1 MTLCKINIS
10 DRQYKNWEL
19 VEGGTLKKIDLKLK
33 KHPQDYKLMN
43 QDIFTYEGDVLCLK
57 HSSTRSMKCIP
68 GVLVL
73 EGNKM
78 YGKVKKNRYYYRVV
92 PDDRRLPEFL
102 MAYSPKIGF
111 EKKQKN
117 KYIVFK
123 FKEWTGKHPICSN
136 VQTIGD
142 IGVLENFYEYQLYC
156 KSLYASIQ
164 DFTKK
169 TIRELK
175 LKSEESYI
183 EDIKTRYNVEDRSN
197 WSVITIDP
205 TLSKDFDD
213 GLSIMDKGDSVL
225 LSIYISNVSFWM
237 DAMGLWGS
245 FTNRIATIYLPDR
258 KRPMLPTVLSDAL
271 CSLQENRFRFAI
283 TLDILVDK
291 KTNEIKETSIVN
303 SCIKVK
309 KNLRY
314 DTEEQEND
322 EDYKKIFEVVKKMN
336 KKYKY
341 VDQIDNSH
349 DIVAYTMILMN
360 YIVAKKFME
369 KETGIFRTAKLKD
382 FETPENVPEEV
393 KKFLKMWNSFG
404 GKYVKYDQVSR
415 HEMLKL
421 DAYVHITSPIR
432 RLVDLLNI
440 IELQDVLDLCSLT
453 MGASKFYKRWTN
465 KEKFEYINITM
476 RSIRKVQNDCALLN
490 ICVTDKSVIDKEHD
504 GFIFD
509 KIKRNDDLY
518 QYMVYFP
525 EMKMV
530 NRFTSRYDKVNLSKQ
545 KFKLFIF
552 IDEIRLREKIRIEVI
567 D

>member
-1 MTLCKINIS
+1 MVVAKQSHNNITN
-10 DRQYKNWEL
+10 D
-19 VEGGTLKKIDLKLK
+19 
-33 KHPQDYKLMN
+33 
-43 QDIFTYEGDVLCLK
+43 
-57 HSSTRSMKCIP
+57 
-68 GVLVL
+68 
-73 EGNKM
+73 
-78 YGKVKKNRYYYRVV
+78 
-92 PDDRRLPEFL
+92 
-102 MAYSPKIGF
+102 
-111 EKKQKN
+111 
-117 KYIVFK
+117 
-123 FKEWTGKHPICSN
+123 
-136 VQTIGD
+136 
-142 IGVLENFYEYQLYC
+142 
-156 KSLYASIQ
+156 
-164 DFTKK
+164 
-169 TIRELK
+169 
-175 LKSEESYI
+175 
-183 EDIKTRYNVEDRSN
+183 VED
-197 WSVITIDP
+197 VGTI
-205 TLSKDFDD
+205 LFGSA
-213 GLSIMDKGDSVL
+213 
-225 LSIYISNVSFWM
+225 SFNF
-237 DAMGLWGS
+237 G
-245 FTNRIATIYLPDR
+245 Y
-258 KRPMLPTVLSDAL
+258 
-271 CSLQENRFRFAI
+271 
-283 TLDILVDK
+283 
-291 KTNEIKETSIVN
+291 
-303 SCIKVK
+303 
-309 KNLRY
+309 
-314 DTEEQEND
+314 
-322 EDYKKIFEVVKKMN
+322 KIFISLALNNMLFESEA
-336 KKYKY
+336 
-341 VDQIDNSH
+341 IP
-349 DIVAYTMILMN
+349 I
-360 YIVAKKFME
+360 
-369 KETGIFRTAKLKD
+369 IFRTAKLKD